1 MDQVT
6 QQSAAGAEEN
16 AAAGADLHNQS
27 VSLDKII
34 QRLTS
39 MVEGETT
46 TANR

>member
-34 QRLTS
+34 QHLTAMLES
-39 MVEGETT
+39 ETA
-46 TANR
+46 TADR

>member
-16 AAAGADLHNQS
+16 AAAGADLHTQS

-34 QRLTS
+34 QRLAAILDGNDA
-39 MVEGETT
+39 VRVG
-46 TANR
+46 